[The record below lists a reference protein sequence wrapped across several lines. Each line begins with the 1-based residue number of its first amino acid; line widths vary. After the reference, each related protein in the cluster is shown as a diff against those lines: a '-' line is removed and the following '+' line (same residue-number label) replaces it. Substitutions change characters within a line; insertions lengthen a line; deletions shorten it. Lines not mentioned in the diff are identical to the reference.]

1 MDEPVLSPKRQQ
13 SAVYS
18 SRLFSIPNPV
28 SNATDVMYKI
38 ILLETRSNKD
48 RHGTKNG
55 DFLGEEQWHWLE
67 RELADTAE
75 LDFVL
80 LGSPIQFLP
89 AKVCPGT
96 SNFDNK

>member
-38 ILLETRSNKD
+38 ILLE
-48 RHGTKNG
+48 TKNG